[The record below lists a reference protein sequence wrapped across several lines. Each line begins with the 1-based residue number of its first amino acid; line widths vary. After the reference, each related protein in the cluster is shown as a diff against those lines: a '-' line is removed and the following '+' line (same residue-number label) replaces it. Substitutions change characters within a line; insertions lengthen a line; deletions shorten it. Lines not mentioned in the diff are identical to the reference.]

1 MARSRPPP
9 QSRRCSTAWAL
20 PDGLAFDHPIAD
32 VRREANDSGGN
43 VGPIKVDL
51 FFPAVEYLEGV
62 MTRRTELPLL
72 GREVPVV
79 GLNDLVVMKTV
90 FGRTKGFADIET
102 LARHGREPIDREFV
116 GKHVREILHP
126 DDAKGRLE
134 ALGRYLDNETDAS
147 RAGRSP
153 R

>member
-1 MARSRPPP
+1 MAQSRSPP
-9 QSRRCSTAWAL
+9 QSRRCSTARAL
-20 PDGLAFDHPIAD
+20 PNGLAFDHPIAD
-32 VRREANDSGGN
+32 VRREANDSGFVRGN

-51 FFPAVEYLEGV
+51 FFP
-62 MTRRTELPLL
+62 
-72 GREVPVV
+72 
-79 GLNDLVVMKTV
+79 
-90 FGRTKGFADIET
+90 ET

-126 DDAKGRLE
+126 DDAEPRLE
-134 ALGRYLDNETDAS
+134 VLGRCLDNETDAS